1 MEYYNPIDNSSKWYA
16 AIVTLIVMAIIA
28 VVVSYISLEVEIR
41 HAELYAVEIEYIE
54 LEEEE
59 PVEPET
65 KLKSSTPET
74 KVVNTNPQP
83 KQAHEQPAPE
93 ESYNQTS
100 GQQAQTQTVNP
111 NALYKPPVGTTPDED
126 IAESNRLAP
135 EDDKEEHKEEDKDED
150 TGLNVIGD
158 ADFDGGLQQRG
169 VVAGYPRPKGNNAE
183 GKVVVAVV
191 VDSDGNVLSTSIKQ
205 GTTTNDPELRKNAIQ
220 AAKRT
225 KFKPDAERMTQSGT
239 ITYNYKIK

>member
-41 HAELYAVEIEYIE
+41 RAELYAVEIEYVE

-111 NALYKPPVGTTPDED
+111 NALYKPPAGTTPDED
-126 IAESNRLAP
+126 IAEGNRLAP
-135 EDDKEEHKEEDKDED
+135 EDDKEEHNGEG
-150 TGLNVIGD
+150 TGINVIGS
-158 ADFDGGLQQRG
+158 AEFDGGLQQRG
-169 VVAGYPRPKGNNAE
+169 VLAGFPRPKGNNAE

-191 VDSDGNVLSTSIKQ
+191 VDSDGNVLSASIKPQ

-225 KFKPDAERMTQSGT
+225 KFKPDSERMTQSGT

>member
-41 HAELYAVEIEYIE
+41 RAELYAVEIEYIE

-111 NALYKPPVGTTPDED
+111 NALYKPPAGTTPDED
-126 IAESNRLAP
+126 IAEGNRLAP
-135 EDDKEEHKEEDKDED
+135 EDDKEEHNGEG
-150 TGLNVIGD
+150 TGINVIGS
-158 ADFDGGLQQRG
+158 AEFDGGLQQRG
-169 VVAGYPRPKGNNAE
+169 VLAGFPRPKGNNAE

-191 VDSDGNVLSTSIKQ
+191 VDSDGNVLSASIKPQ
-205 GTTTNDPELRKNAIQ
+205 GTTTNDPELCNNAIQ

-225 KFKPDAERMTQSGT
+225 KFKPDSERMTQSGT

>member
-135 EDDKEEHKEEDKDED
+135 EDDKEEHKGEG
-150 TGLNVIGD
+150 TGINVIGS
-158 ADFDGGLQQRG
+158 AEFDGGLQQRG
-169 VVAGYPRPKGNNAE
+169 VLAGFPHPKGNNAV

-191 VDSDGNVLSTSIKQ
+191 VDSDGNVLSASIKPQ
-205 GTTTNDPELRKNAIQ
+205 GTSTNDPELRKNAIQ

-225 KFKPDAERMTQSGT
+225 KFKPDPERMTQSGT
-239 ITYNYKIK
+239 ITYNYMIQ

>member
-111 NALYKPPVGTTPDED
+111 NALFKPTVGTTSDED
-126 IAESNRLAP
+126 IAEGNRLAP
-135 EDDKEEHKEEDKDED
+135 EGDKEEHKGEG
-150 TGLNVIGD
+150 TGINVIGSAVPD
-158 ADFDGGLQQRG
+158 VGLQQRG
-169 VVAGYPRPKGNNAE
+169 VLAGFPHPKGNNAE

-191 VDSDGNVLSTSIKQ
+191 VDSDGNVLSASIKPQ
-205 GTTTNDPELRKNAIQ
+205 GTTTNDPELCKNAIQ

-225 KFKPDAERMTQSGT
+225 KFKPDPERMTQSGT

>member
-59 PVEPET
+59 PAEPET

-135 EDDKEEHKEEDKDED
+135 EDDKEEHNGEG
-150 TGLNVIGD
+150 TGINVIGS
-158 ADFDGGLQQRG
+158 AEFDGGLQQRG

-191 VDSDGNVLSTSIKQ
+191 VDSDGNVLSASIKPL

-225 KFKPDAERMTQSGT
+225 KFKPDSERMTQSGT
-239 ITYNYKIK
+239 ITYDYKIK

>member
-41 HAELYAVEIEYIE
+41 HAELYAVEIEYVE

-111 NALYKPPVGTTPDED
+111 NALYKPPAGTTPDED
-126 IAESNRLAP
+126 IAEGNRLAP
-135 EDDKEEHKEEDKDED
+135 EDDKEEHNGEG
-150 TGLNVIGD
+150 TGINVIGS
-158 ADFDGGLQQRG
+158 AEFDGGLQQRG
-169 VVAGYPRPKGNNAE
+169 VLAGFPRPKGNNAE

-191 VDSDGNVLSTSIKQ
+191 VDSDGNVLSASIKPQ

-225 KFKPDAERMTQSGT
+225 KFKPDSERMTQSGT